1 MIGYLKLGAAL
12 AVIAALAWL
21 GFIVNGW
28 RDDAARLPVI
38 RAERDQARAGVE
50 VAREQFAKV
59 QEASSGYQAE
69 LTTLRDAARRE
80 RIPVV
85 RVCRDVPATAEDRLP
100 DSERGPDE
108 RATVTG
114 PLPSTPSRDIAPDLF
129 NDADLADEL
138 SAQVR
143 GLQAYARGCAAH

>member
-1 MIGYLKLGAAL
+1 VVVLG
-12 AVIAALAWL
+12 ALAWL

-50 VAREQFAKV
+50 VARKQFAKV
-59 QEASSGYQAE
+59 QEASNGYQAE
-69 LTTLRDAARRE
+69 IQVLRAARRE

-85 RVCRDVPATAEDRLP
+85 RVCGDLPATAKDRLP
-100 DSERGPDE
+100 DAERGPDE
-108 RATVTG
+108 RPAAAG
-114 PLPSTPSRDIAPDLF
+114 PLPSAPSRDIAPDLF